1 MLNETYSEKL
11 ISFIQ
16 RDDENGSKSSDKNRP
31 YQDEEEEEEE
41 EYKKNIKKIN
51 KGFFLFDRGNLT
63 LSKCFLHSLQNIF
76 HSKHRQIQSP
86 HGRTKMYVHNLLPL
100 TI

>member
-16 RDDENGSKSSDKNRP
+16 RDDENGRQSSDKNRP

-41 EYKKNIKKIN
+41 EYKKNI
-51 KGFFLFDRGNLT
+51 
-63 LSKCFLHSLQNIF
+63 
-76 HSKHRQIQSP
+76 
-86 HGRTKMYVHNLLPL
+86 
-100 TI
+100 